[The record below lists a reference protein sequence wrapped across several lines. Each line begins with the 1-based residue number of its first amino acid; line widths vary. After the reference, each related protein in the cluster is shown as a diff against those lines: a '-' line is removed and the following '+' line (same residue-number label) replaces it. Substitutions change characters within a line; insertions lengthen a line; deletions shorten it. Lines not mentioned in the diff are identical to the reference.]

1 MNDWRWSKVLLPDIR
16 LPGVYVEPLAAGARD
31 DLPPM
36 DIALFAGF
44 AARGPCNIA
53 MAVDSVAAF
62 EACFGDDVSLA
73 RSSDVGAPLAACLP
87 ASVRA
92 FFANGGRR
100 CWVVRLARTAA
111 HEARWNRYTNRP
123 IFAADTAATNEYVL
137 SGMLRCQRG
146 SVAGTSVLRAASL
159 EASSVG
165 SWSDAMQASVRC
177 LQTPFVAKNLS
188 AIPFGVAFDD
198 TGDLRTGALI
208 EFCETGET
216 VRHFAKTMRSD
227 TGRMLALSC
236 MSIEQLSGP
245 AGPLVTGIAQIAGY
259 DQIFNATL
267 DGGAE
272 PYITLESETRE
283 LQEGKWLIFTDM
295 LGATLWM
302 QVDRIDRAKAYGTAW
317 RKRPFALPT
326 GDFSARSFTVDIAA
340 RLGGTEHIAAGLN
353 PGLSGA
359 QSIHALVSDDEACA
373 AHDRRCARS
382 SFPLCAT
389 ASERKKASVAAAAIG
404 EASFEAMAAAFGTLA
419 FTTAHHAALCH
430 AWLPVGTG
438 PAFDKVASA
447 NAVERDALQRD
458 GLSRFDDSLFLDPA
472 FASASA
478 NQIEPLIEQVRDM
491 QEEALSGIHAGLD
504 TPEHGFGS
512 ASIFAVPDLSQPGWQ
527 LAADSGLAGPPQP
540 GAPDQADWY
549 DHGGGCSAK
558 KPVVD
563 AAERDAPDSSRFLD
577 CATRLVATP
586 ALTGPATAGRD
597 GRFLLQ
603 WSGGPPD
610 AIFVLEEAVSADFRS
625 AVEIYRGTATERL
638 ITQLK
643 DGSYYYRL
651 HAQADE
657 NVSAYSAIGVVVQA
671 SRYVA
676 IPADTGL
683 LQRLH
688 VAMMRIAGGTAD
700 MFALLSMPNGFD
712 AKAAIKYS
720 SELRTVSNGF
730 GGAQKLG
737 HNEER
742 ALSYAAL
749 YYPWIWYRTNRSDR
763 GSTSTLALSAP
774 EGFLA
779 GQMAASAISRGA
791 WIAPANDLIDDMVDL
806 NPVLPESAHL
816 MLYNSRI
823 NLLRRD
829 PRGFVLLD
837 ADTLSAEPEWRQ
849 INVRR
854 LMILLRRLALQ
865 RGQTYVF
872 EPNGDVMRRAVERD
886 LTFALDGMQR
896 RGAFAGKTSAQSFRI
911 AADIGANDIE
921 QGRMI
926 FEVGVAPSQPMRF
939 LNIRLVQ
946 RGARL
951 TVAEEA
957 A

>member
-16 LPGVYVEPLAAGARD
+16 LPGVYVEPLATGARD
-31 DLPPM
+31 GLPPM

-62 EACFGDDVSLA
+62 EACFGGDVTLA
-73 RSSDVGAPLAACLP
+73 QSSDFGAPLTACLP

-111 HEARWNRYTNRP
+111 HEARWNSYTNRP
-123 IFAADTAATNEYVL
+123 IFTADVAASNEYVL
-137 SGMLRCQRG
+137 PGMLRCQRG
-146 SVAGTSVLRAASL
+146 SIAGTSVLRAASL
-159 EASSVG
+159 QASSVG

-177 LQTPFVAKNLS
+177 LQTPFLAKNLS
-188 AIPFGVAFDD
+188 AIPFGFAFDD

-208 EFCETGET
+208 ELCEAGAT

-227 TGRMLALSC
+227 AGRMLALSC
-236 MSIEQLSGP
+236 LSIEQPTGP
-245 AGPLVTGIAQIAGY
+245 AGPTVNGNAQIAGY
-259 DQIFNATL
+259 DQIITATL
-267 DGGAE
+267 DSGAE
-272 PYITLESETRE
+272 PCITLDSETRQ
-283 LQEGKWLIFTDM
+283 LQEGKWLRFTDT
-295 LGATLWM
+295 LDATLWM

-317 RKRPFALPT
+317 RTRPFAVPA
-326 GDFSARSFTVDIAA
+326 GDFSAHSFTVDIAA
-340 RLGGTEHIAAGLN
+340 RLGGTEQIAANLN
-353 PGLSGA
+353 PGLTGA

-373 AHDRRCARS
+373 AHDRRRARS

-389 ASERKKASVAAAAIG
+389 ALDRRKASVAAAAIG
-404 EASFEAMAAAFGTLA
+404 GASFEAMAAVFGTPA
-419 FTTAHHAALCH
+419 FTKAYYAASCH

-438 PAFDKVASA
+438 PAFDRVASA

-478 NQIEPLIEQVRDM
+478 GQIAPLIEQVRDM
-491 QEEALSGIHAGLD
+491 QEEALTGIHAGLD
-504 TPEHGFGS
+504 TPDHGFGS
-512 ASIFAVPDLSQPGWQ
+512 ASIFAVPDASQPGWE
-527 LAADSGLAGPPQP
+527 LAPDIGLAGAPQP

-549 DHGGGCSAK
+549 DHAGGCAAK
-558 KPVVD
+558 KPEKK
-563 AAERDAPDSSRFLD
+563 AAERDIPDSSRFLD
-577 CATRLVATP
+577 CATRLVAAP
-586 ALTGPATAGRD
+586 VLTGPARAGRD

-603 WSGGPPD
+603 WSGGPPGAD
-610 AIFVLEEAVSADFRS
+610 FVLEEATSADFRG
-625 AVEIYRGTATERL
+625 AIKIHRGKATEQL

-651 HAQADE
+651 HAEADG

-671 SRYVA
+671 SLYVA
-676 IPADTGL
+676 TPADMGL

-688 VAMMRIAGGTAD
+688 LAMMRIAGGTAD
-700 MFALLSMPNGFD
+700 MFALLSMPSGFD
-712 AKAAIKYS
+712 AKAAVKYS
-720 SELRTVSNGF
+720 GKLRTISDGF
-730 GGAQKLG
+730 GGAQALG
-737 HNEER
+737 RNEER

-749 YYPWIWYRTNRSDR
+749 YHPWIWYRTDRKDR
-763 GSTSTLALSAP
+763 GSTSTLASCAP

-791 WIAPANDLIDDMVDL
+791 WIAPANDLIDDMVGL
-806 NPVLPESAHL
+806 NPILPESTHL
-816 MLYNSRI
+816 MVYNARI
-823 NLLRRD
+823 NLVRRD

-854 LMILLRRLALQ
+854 LMILLRRLALE
-865 RGQTYVF
+865 RGQIYVF
-872 EPNGDVMRRAVERD
+872 ESNDDVMRRAVKRD
-886 LTFALDGMQR
+886 LTFALDGLQR

-911 AADIGANDIE
+911 AADIGAKDIE

-939 LNIRLVQ
+939 LNLQLVQ
-946 RGARL
+946 HGARL
-951 TVAEEA
+951 TVAEQA